1 MKRFIGL
8 SLLMIIA
15 CSTASAKGHNRQ
27 TIARTKTEKEV
38 IASLD
43 ALAEAGLKRD
53 VATLDR
59 LYSDDYFHTNTDGS
73 IMTKQQVLAFYKA
86 PPTAIT
92 ESNGHDE
99 DKVWVRGNVA
109 FVNTRV
115 TIKGRAGDKPY
126 ERQYRVSYLFEKT
139 KGEWR
144 VVTSHASLMSQSSK

>member
-1 MKRFIGL
+1 MTVKCGCRLVLSAAEWAGLSQTTIRRPQMKRFIGL
-8 SLLMIIA
+8 CLLMIVA
-15 CSTASAKGHNRQ
+15 CSIAFAKGHNQQ

-38 IASLD
+38 VASLD

-99 DKVWVRGNVA
+99 DKVW
-109 FVNTRV
+109 
-115 TIKGRAGDKPY
+115 
-126 ERQYRVSYLFEKT
+126 
-139 KGEWR
+139 
-144 VVTSHASLMSQSSK
+144 